1 MKLMEI
7 YDLGYWNGFR
17 CNHYEYGNLYIGDN
31 RISCSKDKYKI
42 DSHIRNRRFVSRLHR
57 ENYDTHRRG
66 LNPSIVVFVATDKP
80 ILKKD
85 TITAIRNT
93 KYPTT
98 YRCSILHIRVPL
110 NHSIG

>member
-1 MKLMEI
+1 MKI
-7 YDLGYWNGFR
+7 YDLGNWNGFR
-17 CNHYEYGNLYIGDN
+17 WNHYEYGNLYIGDN

-42 DSHIRNRRFVSRLHR
+42 DSHIRNRRVVSRLDR
-57 ENYDTHRRG
+57 EDYDTHRRG

-85 TITAIRNT
+85 TRNT

-98 YRCSILHIRVPL
+98 YRCSILHIKVPL
-110 NHSIG
+110 NHSLDLG